1 MRGDIVMPKGK
12 SDSQAA
18 HAARLSL
25 LHFLKTADRSHEF
38 MDRCLAHGSIGSIVI
53 LEAPDIGCLQAL
65 AARANTEGL
74 PWALFVD
81 RDHVCPPSFDGSP
94 IITALAVGPALKQQV
109 RPLFRKLKCYTAK
122 IGDSA

>member
-1 MRGDIVMPKGK
+1 MPRGK

-25 LHFLKTADRSHEF
+25 LTFLKNTDRAHEF
-38 MDRCLAHGSIGSIVI
+38 MDRCLAHGSIGSIVT
-53 LEAPDIGCLQAL
+53 LTAPDLGCLQAL
-65 AARANTEGL
+65 AAKANADGL

-94 IITALAVGPALKQQV
+94 IITALAVGPALKTQV
-109 RPLFRKLKCYTAK
+109 KPLFRKLKCFTNK
-122 IGDSA
+122 TTGDLA